1 MHIKQIL
8 KDIDELIKSLDEN
21 LLRYRLSYVKFL
33 NIIPRIPSP
42 GKEKDLKFCLDSLD
56 SIGYRVGSISYH
68 LGLLRKIDKGM
79 TEQLLKDFFSVDKKD
94 SQSYLMIY
102 GSDIQRFIFDDI
114 VFNLMSLFDY
124 IGSLFWFS
132 LSGKRGRCIQWSKA
146 WEKTKKAISGKGKAG
161 NIKPEDL
168 MVCKLILKFHQDL
181 VNDIAQYRGKLIH
194 FKKDRTQSQI
204 LTDLSDIRRSKF
216 IVFAPVEFIN
226 KFEELV
232 NLSKKRDLTLV
243 ETVAWIIKESL
254 TAVNEI
260 LSALQKKIIISE
272 K

>member
-1 MHIKQIL
+1 MHL
-8 KDIDELIKSLDEN
+8 
-21 LLRYRLSYVKFL
+21 
-33 NIIPRIPSP
+33 
-42 GKEKDLKFCLDSLD
+42 LD
-56 SIGYRVGSISYH
+56 SIGYRVGSIKYH
-68 LGLLRKIDKGM
+68 LGLLQKIDKGM
-79 TEQLLKDFFSVDKKD
+79 TERLIKDIFSVDRVD
-94 SQSYLMIY
+94 SQAYLMIY
-102 GSDIQRFIFDDI
+102 GSNIQRFIFDDI

-124 IGSLFWFS
+124 TGSLFGFS
-132 LSGKRGRCIQWSKA
+132 FSGKRGRCIQWSKA
-146 WEKTKKAISGKGKAG
+146 WEKSKKAISGKGKVG

-168 MVCKLILKFHQDL
+168 MVYKLIKKFHQDL

-226 KFEELV
+226 KFEELA

-243 ETVAWIIKESL
+243 EIAAWITKESL
-254 TAVNEI
+254 IAVNEI
-260 LSALQKKIIISE
+260 SSALQQKIP